1 MNYLFRDVESRERI
15 GSVLVLKARTDEPPA
30 AEGSGL
36 NSIFLVGE
44 RENGSFHFGHKT
56 FVTRP
61 FCFRFVGETYDDIH
75 DIEADIPESEVP
87 FWFDLGYKT

>member
-56 FVTRP
+56 FRDGPP
-61 FCFRFVGETYDDIH
+61 FFFVRERYTDMENLERGV
-75 DIEADIPESEVP
+75 PESEVP